1 MDDLGIGYAIIR
13 LIMIKIPKN
22 YILAI
27 FTLVGMTMGV
37 GMLSV
42 PYTIYQAGVL
52 PVIGYFL
59 GLGAITLFINLAYGE
74 LNLRTEGKH
83 RLIGF
88 IRKYLGNK
96 YFRISTVTSTFSIWG
111 ALLAYIL
118 VGGKYLTLMFGGL
131 GGNELFYQT
140 IFFVIF
146 AFLITRGLRRM
157 AEVNFALSALKVILL
172 IGFVI
177 FYSRFIDTANY
188 VAVDWPNIFF
198 PYGIILFA
206 IGGSA
211 AVPEMRDILGS
222 RGENKLKP
230 AIIWGTLI
238 SVSLIA
244 LWGFVVAGIMGAGT
258 TDESIVG
265 LAGEL
270 GGAVALIGSTF
281 GFLLVATAFLVL
293 GENLMEQFRY
303 DLSIKYKWLAAG
315 LALIVPFVFLL
326 IVKPNL
332 VQVISITGAVFGAVD
347 LVFLIC
353 AYLKS
358 RKTTPLPAALYIK
371 HALLWGGIALVIF
384 KLGAIYELYFTFF
397 AR

>member
-1 MDDLGIGYAIIR
+1 MT
-13 LIMIKIPKN
+13 KPSKN
-22 YILAI
+22 YVLAI

-42 PYTIYQAGVL
+42 PYAVYQAGVW
-52 PVIGYFL
+52 PVIAYFI
-59 GLGAITLFINLAYGE
+59 GLGAISLFINLAYGE

-88 IRKYLGNK
+88 VRKYLGNK
-96 YFRISTVTSTFSIWG
+96 YFRISTITSTFSIWG

-118 VGGKYLTLMFGGL
+118 VGGKYLALMFGRL
-131 GGNELFYQT
+131 GGSELLYQS

-146 AFLITRGLRRM
+146 AFLITRGLRLM
-157 AEVNFALSALKVILL
+157 AEVNFVLSSLKIILL

-177 FYSRFIDTANY
+177 FYSRFINTLNYTA
-188 VAVDWPNIFF
+188 VEWPNIFL

-222 RGENKLKP
+222 QGEGKLKP
-230 AIIWGTLI
+230 AIIWGTTI
-238 SVSLIA
+238 SISLIA
-244 LWGFVVAGIMGAGT
+244 LWGFVVAGIMGPGT

-303 DLSIKYKWLAAG
+303 DLNIKYKWLAAG
-315 LALIVPFVFLL
+315 LALVIPFVFLL
-326 IVKPNL
+326 VVKPDL

-347 LVFLIC
+347 LVFLIF
-353 AYLKS
+353 AYFKS
-358 RKTTPLPAALYIK
+358 RKTTPLPKALYIK
-371 HALLWGGIALVIF
+371 HALVWGGIALVIF
-384 KLGAIYELYFTFF
+384 KLGAIYELYYTFF
-397 AR
+397 GR